1 MKGEIRMEIKIQ
13 LIINEYKEELAKL
26 MNENLLLRA
35 QVKQLQ
41 NDLDELNR
49 GDEE

>member
-1 MKGEIRMEIKIQ
+1 MEVKIQ
-13 LIINEYKEELAKL
+13 LIINEYKEELTKL
-26 MNENLLLRA
+26 INENLILRA

>member
-1 MKGEIRMEIKIQ
+1 MEIKIQ
-13 LIINEYKEELAKL
+13 LIIDEYKEELAKL
-26 MNENLLLRA
+26 MNENILLRA

-41 NDLDELNR
+41 NDLNELNR

>member
-1 MKGEIRMEIKIQ
+1 MEIKIQ
-13 LIINEYKEELAKL
+13 IIINEYKEELAKL

>member
-1 MKGEIRMEIKIQ
+1 MEIKIQ
-13 LIINEYKEELAKL
+13 LIIDEYKEELAKL
-26 MNENLLLRA
+26 MNENILLRA

-49 GDEE
+49 GSEE

>member
-1 MKGEIRMEIKIQ
+1 MEVKIQ

>member
-1 MKGEIRMEIKIQ
+1 MEVKIQ
-13 LIINEYKEELAKL
+13 LILETYKEELVRL

-41 NDLDELNR
+41 NDLENLNK
-49 GDEE
+49 GGEN

>member
-1 MKGEIRMEIKIQ
+1 MEIKIQ

-41 NDLDELNR
+41 NDLEELNK
-49 GDEE
+49 GGEE

>member
-1 MKGEIRMEIKIQ
+1 MEIKIQ
-13 LIINEYKEELAKL
+13 LIIDMYKEELAKM
-26 MNENLLLRA
+26 MNENILLRA

>member
-1 MKGEIRMEIKIQ
+1 MMEIKIQ
-13 LIINEYKEELAKL
+13 LIINEYKEELAKVI
-26 MNENLLLRA
+26 NENILLRA

-49 GDEE
+49 GDEEQ

>member
-1 MKGEIRMEIKIQ
+1 MEITIQ
-13 LIINEYKEELAKL
+13 LIINEYKEELAKV
-26 MNENLLLRA
+26 MNENILLRA

-41 NDLDELNR
+41 NDLDELNK

>member
-1 MKGEIRMEIKIQ
+1 MEVKIQ

-26 MNENLLLRA
+26 MNENILLRA

>member
-1 MKGEIRMEIKIQ
+1 MEIKIQ

-26 MNENLLLRA
+26 MNENLILRA

>member
-1 MKGEIRMEIKIQ
+1 MMEIKIQ
-13 LIINEYKEELAKL
+13 LIINEYKEELSKV
-26 MNENLLLRA
+26 MNENILLRA

>member
-1 MKGEIRMEIKIQ
+1 MEVKIQ

-26 MNENLLLRA
+26 MNENLILRA

-49 GDEE
+49 GDE

>member
-1 MKGEIRMEIKIQ
+1 MEVKIQ

-41 NDLDELNR
+41 NNLDELNR

>member
-1 MKGEIRMEIKIQ
+1 MEVKIQ

-26 MNENLLLRA
+26 MNENILLRA

-41 NDLDELNR
+41 NDLEELNK
-49 GDEE
+49 GGGEWWMLN

>member
-1 MKGEIRMEIKIQ
+1 MEITIQ
-13 LIINEYKEELAKL
+13 LIINEYKEELAKV
-26 MNENLLLRA
+26 MNENILLRA

>member
-1 MKGEIRMEIKIQ
+1 MEIKIQ
-13 LIINEYKEELAKL
+13 LIIDEYKEELAKL
-26 MNENLLLRA
+26 MNENILLRA

-41 NDLDELNR
+41 NDLDELSR

>member
-1 MKGEIRMEIKIQ
+1 MVIKIQ

>member
-1 MKGEIRMEIKIQ
+1 MEIKIQ

-26 MNENLLLRA
+26 TNENILLRA

>member
-1 MKGEIRMEIKIQ
+1 MMEVKIQ

-26 MNENLLLRA
+26 MNENLILRA

-41 NDLDELNR
+41 NDLNELNR
-49 GDEE
+49 GDGE

>member
-1 MKGEIRMEIKIQ
+1 MEIKIQ

-26 MNENLLLRA
+26 MNENILLRA

-41 NDLDELNR
+41 TDLDELNR
-49 GDEE
+49 GDE